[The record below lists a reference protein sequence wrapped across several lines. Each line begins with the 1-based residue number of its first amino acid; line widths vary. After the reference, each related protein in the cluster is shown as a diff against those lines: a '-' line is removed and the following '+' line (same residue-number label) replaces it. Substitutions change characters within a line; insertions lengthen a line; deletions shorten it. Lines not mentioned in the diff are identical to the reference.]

1 MSLLGAG
8 YDSGDE
14 SGEEGQQVRL
24 NMSARCGHC
33 DVQFLIGSSEAPD
46 ALVSDASP
54 TSGAADALVSDAS
67 PTSGDG
73 LKLRALNEAGGL
85 RRIQHLITHSQPQ
98 WAETKFSQ
106 GWLKGVCDRFP
117 STKTD
122 QVAASFPGCL
132 QGGDPSDLALLKK
145 RKATS
150 VRKRVREECWSMQ
163 KNMILG
169 WISDKYGWACWDH
182 LRQEAKIEWGEQ
194 HLKQSLWDSREYAI
208 DCR

>member
-14 SGEEGQQVRL
+14 SGEEGQQERL
-24 NMSARCGHC
+24 NMPARCGHC

-54 TSGAADALVSDAS
+54 TSAAADALVSDAS

-73 LKLRALNEAGGL
+73 LKLRALNEVGGL

-106 GWLKGVCDRFP
+106 EWLKGVCDRVRP
-117 STKTD
+117 LLTLRTSLLGKDPPHTSQVSPAQRQTKLLP
-122 QVAASFPGCL
+122 VSPARL

-150 VRKRVREECWSMQ
+150 VRKRVREEC
-163 KNMILG
+163 
-169 WISDKYGWACWDH
+169 
-182 LRQEAKIEWGEQ
+182 
-194 HLKQSLWDSREYAI
+194 
-208 DCR
+208 